1 MKNMYNLKMVFKFK
15 AIHDSENGAMNMHFG
30 FQDTL
35 EQKMKKYLS
44 VVIIAIFMISIFS
57 GCGNNGQ
64 TAEISGI
71 DNDRPTIVTT
81 IFPEYDWVRNVVG
94 ESSDTFDIKMLLG
107 SGVDLHSYQPTAEDM
122 ATISKC
128 DMFVYVGGE
137 SNRWVTDALKEA
149 ENSDMIVIDLLDVL
163 GDRIKEEELV
173 EGMQEEA
180 EHEHPETAADIA
192 ADLTE
197 SGEEDEG
204 PEIDEHVWLS
214 LKNAEL
220 CVSAIEEAV
229 STLDP
234 DGSET
239 YEANA
244 KSYIEKLDALD
255 RQYSD
260 VVSAAETKTILFGD
274 RFPFRYL
281 VDDYGIEYYAAFVG
295 CSAETEA
302 SFETIIFLAE
312 KINELDLHCVF
323 TIENSDQKIAKTI
336 MQNTKSRDQ
345 KILTLDSMQ
354 SVTSEQI
361 ENGENY
367 LSIMESN
374 LKVLTEALG

>member
-1 MKNMYNLKMVFKFK
+1 MYNLKMVFNFGT
-15 AIHDSENGAMNMHFG
+15 IHHSVNGAINRHFG

-44 VVIIAIFMISIFS
+44 VLILAIFMTSIFS
-57 GCGNNGQ
+57 GCGNHEQ
-64 TAEISGI
+64 TAETGGI
-71 DNDRPTIVTT
+71 DNEKPTIVTT

-107 SGVDLHSYQPTAEDM
+107 NGVDLHSYQPTAEDM

-149 ENSDMIVIDLLDVL
+149 TNPDMIVIDLLDVL

-180 EHEHPETAADIA
+180 EHEHPETAADIVA
-192 ADLTE
+192 ALTE
-197 SGEEDEG
+197 SREEDEG
-204 PEIDEHVWLS
+204 PEIDVHVWLS

-244 KSYIEKLDALD
+244 QSYIEKLDALD
-255 RQYSD
+255 RQYSNA
-260 VVSAAETKTILFGD
+260 VSAAATKTILFGD

-281 VDDYGIEYYAAFVG
+281 VDDYGIEYYAAFAG

-312 KINELDLHCVF
+312 KVNELDLHCVF

-336 MQNTKSRDQ
+336 VQNTKSRDQ

>member
-1 MKNMYNLKMVFKFK
+1 
-15 AIHDSENGAMNMHFG
+15 MNP
-30 FQDTL
+30 Q
-35 EQKMKKYLS
+35 
-44 VVIIAIFMISIFS
+44 I
-57 GCGNNGQ
+57 
-64 TAEISGI
+64 
-71 DNDRPTIVTT
+71 P
-81 IFPEYDWVRNVVG
+81 
-94 ESSDTFDIKMLLG
+94 
-107 SGVDLHSYQPTAEDM
+107 
-122 ATISKC
+122 KC

-149 ENSDMIVIDLLDVL
+149 TNPDMIVIDLLDVL

-180 EHEHPETAADIA
+180 EHEHPETAADIVA
-192 ADLTE
+192 ALTE

-204 PEIDEHVWLS
+204 PEYDEHVWLS

-229 STLDP
+229 SSLDP
-234 DGSET
+234 DGREA
-239 YEANA
+239 YEENTR
-244 KSYIEKLDALD
+244 SYLEKLDALD
-255 RQYSD
+255 GQYSNA
-260 VVSAAETKTILFGD
+260 VSAAETKTILFGD

-281 VDDYGIEYYAAFVG
+281 VDDYGIEYYAAFAG

-302 SFETIIFLAE
+302 SFETIIL
-312 KINELDLHCVF
+312 
-323 TIENSDQKIAKTI
+323 IAKTI
-336 MQNTKSRDQ
+336 VQNTKSRDQ

>member
-1 MKNMYNLKMVFKFK
+1 MYNLKMVFNFK
-15 AIHDSENGAMNMHFG
+15 VFHHSANGAMNRHFG

-163 GDRIKEEELV
+163 GDRIKEEERV

-220 CVSAIEEAV
+220 CVAAIEEAV

>member
-1 MKNMYNLKMVFKFK
+1 MYNLKMVFNFK
-15 AIHDSENGAMNMHFG
+15 VFHHSANGAMNRHFG

-35 EQKMKKYLS
+35 EKKKKKYLS

>member
-1 MKNMYNLKMVFKFK
+1 MYNLKMVFNFGT
-15 AIHDSENGAMNMHFG
+15 IHHSVNGAINRHFG

-44 VVIIAIFMISIFS
+44 VLILAIFMTSIFS
-57 GCGNNGQ
+57 GCGNHEQ
-64 TAEISGI
+64 TAETGGI
-71 DNDRPTIVTT
+71 DNEKPTIVTT

-107 SGVDLHSYQPTAEDM
+107 NGVDLHSYQLTAEDM

-149 ENSDMIVIDLLDVL
+149 TNPDMIVIDLLDVL

-180 EHEHPETAADIA
+180 EHEHSETAADIA
-192 ADLTE
+192 AALTE

-204 PEIDEHVWLS
+204 PEIDVHVWLS

-220 CVSAIEEAV
+220 CVSAIKEAV

-244 KSYIEKLDALD
+244 QSYIEKLDALD
-255 RQYSD
+255 RQYSNA
-260 VVSAAETKTILFGD
+260 VSAAETKTILFGD

-281 VDDYGIEYYAAFVG
+281 VDDYGIEYYAAFAG

-312 KINELDLHCVF
+312 KVNELDLHCVF

-336 MQNTKSRDQ
+336 VQNTKNRDQ
-345 KILTLDSMQ
+345 RILTLDSMQ

>member
-1 MKNMYNLKMVFKFK
+1 M
-15 AIHDSENGAMNMHFG
+15 
-30 FQDTL
+30 
-35 EQKMKKYLS
+35 
-44 VVIIAIFMISIFS
+44 
-57 GCGNNGQ
+57 
-64 TAEISGI
+64 
-71 DNDRPTIVTT
+71 
-81 IFPEYDWVRNVVG
+81 
-94 ESSDTFDIKMLLG
+94 
-107 SGVDLHSYQPTAEDM
+107 
-122 ATISKC
+122 
-128 DMFVYVGGE
+128 
-137 SNRWVTDALKEA
+137 TDALKEA

-163 GDRIKEEELV
+163 GDRIKEEERV

-274 RFPFRYL
+274 RFPFR
-281 VDDYGIEYYAAFVG
+281 
-295 CSAETEA
+295 
-302 SFETIIFLAE
+302 
-312 KINELDLHCVF
+312 
-323 TIENSDQKIAKTI
+323 
-336 MQNTKSRDQ
+336 
-345 KILTLDSMQ
+345 
-354 SVTSEQI
+354 
-361 ENGENY
+361 
-367 LSIMESN
+367 
-374 LKVLTEALG
+374 

>member
-1 MKNMYNLKMVFKFK
+1 MYNLKMVFNFK
-15 AIHDSENGAMNMHFG
+15 VFHHSANGAMNRHFG

-107 SGVDLHSYQPTAEDM
+107 NGVDLHSYQPTAEDM

-336 MQNTKSRDQ
+336 MQNTK
-345 KILTLDSMQ
+345 K
-354 SVTSEQI
+354 
-361 ENGENY
+361 
-367 LSIMESN
+367 LSIHHGIQSESAYRSAW
-374 LKVLTEALG
+374 LKLTGYCIKPYHESAAHFL

>member
-1 MKNMYNLKMVFKFK
+1 MVFNFK
-15 AIHDSENGAMNMHFG
+15 VFHHSANGAMNRHFG

-192 ADLTE
+192 AALTE

-204 PEIDEHVWLS
+204 PEIDVHVWLS
-214 LKNAEL
+214 LKNAKL

-354 SVTSEQI
+354 SVTSWQI

>member
-1 MKNMYNLKMVFKFK
+1 
-15 AIHDSENGAMNMHFG
+15 
-30 FQDTL
+30 
-35 EQKMKKYLS
+35 MKKYLS
-44 VVIIAIFMISIFS
+44 VLILAIFMTSIFS
-57 GCGNNGQ
+57 GCGNHEQ
-64 TAEISGI
+64 TAEIGGI
-71 DNDRPTIVTT
+71 DNEKPTIVTT

-107 SGVDLHSYQPTAEDM
+107 NGVDLHSYQPTAEDM

-149 ENSDMIVIDLLDVL
+149 TNPDMIVIDLLDVL

-180 EHEHPETAADIA
+180 EHEHPETAADIVA
-192 ADLTE
+192 ALTE

-204 PEIDEHVWLS
+204 PEIDVHVWLS

-244 KSYIEKLDALD
+244 QSYIEKLDALD
-255 RQYSD
+255 RQYSNA
-260 VVSAAETKTILFGD
+260 VSAAATKTILFGD

-281 VDDYGIEYYAAFVG
+281 VDDYGIEYYAAFAG

-312 KINELDLHCVF
+312 KVNELDLHCVF

-336 MQNTKSRDQ
+336 VQNTKNRDQ
-345 KILTLDSMQ
+345 RILTIDSMQ

>member
-1 MKNMYNLKMVFKFK
+1 MYNLKMVFNF
-15 AIHDSENGAMNMHFG
+15 ADVRHAANRTMNRQLG
-30 FQDTL
+30 VQETL
-35 EQKMKKYLS
+35 EHKMKKYFS
-44 VVIIAIFMISIFS
+44 VVIIAIFITSIFS
-57 GCGNNGQ
+57 GCGNHGQ
-64 TAEISGI
+64 TAETGGVE
-71 DNDRPTIVTT
+71 NEKPTIVTT

-94 ESSDTFDIKMLLG
+94 DSSDTFDIKMLLG

-149 ENSDMIVIDLLDVL
+149 TNPDMIVIDLLDVL

-180 EHEHPETAADIA
+180 EHENPETAADIA
-192 ADLTE
+192 AALTE
-197 SGEEDEG
+197 SGEEEEG
-204 PEIDEHVWLS
+204 PEYDEHVWLS
-214 LKNAEL
+214 LKNAKL
-220 CVSAIEEAV
+220 YVSAIEEAV

-234 DGSET
+234 DGSEI

-255 RQYSD
+255 RQYSNA
-260 VVSAAETKTILFGD
+260 VSAAERKTILFGD

-281 VDDYGIEYYAAFVG
+281 TDDYGIEYYAAFAG

-312 KINELDLHCVF
+312 KVNELDLHCVF
-323 TIENSDQKIAKTI
+323 IIENSDRKIAKTI
-336 MQNTKSRDQ
+336 VQNTKSRDQ

-361 ENGENY
+361 DNGENY

-374 LKVLTEALG
+374 LKVLSEALS